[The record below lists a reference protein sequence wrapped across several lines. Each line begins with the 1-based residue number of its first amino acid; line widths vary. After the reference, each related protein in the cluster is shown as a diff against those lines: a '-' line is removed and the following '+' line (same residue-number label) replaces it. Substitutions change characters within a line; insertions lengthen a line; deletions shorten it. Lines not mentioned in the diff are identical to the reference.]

1 MRTNVCLI
9 FVFVSKIV
17 RTNVWES
24 LGLWKSES
32 HRQQRPPPRA
42 ECKEAG
48 DVTSKMF
55 IQSQADKM
63 SSTNW
68 PLYIFLNQGPQKNLE
83 TDACCQWPKNY
94 GVDSKYSS
102 WFPVAWLQNPVFQY
116 FSNADI
122 SNVDQ
127 GGNVKTACTQNSSIW
142 LCLASFQCY
151 TSRLASQQ
159 GSGEE

>member
-1 MRTNVCLI
+1 MFVFVYVFLVVLVFLSTEEKKFFKVMRTNVCLI
-9 FVFVSKIV
+9 FVLVSKIV

-55 IQSQADKM
+55 IQRQADM

-68 PLYIFLNQGPQKNLE
+68 PPQIF
-83 TDACCQWPKNY
+83 
-94 GVDSKYSS
+94 
-102 WFPVAWLQNPVFQY
+102 
-116 FSNADI
+116 
-122 SNVDQ
+122 
-127 GGNVKTACTQNSSIW
+127 
-142 LCLASFQCY
+142 
-151 TSRLASQQ
+151 
-159 GSGEE
+159 